1 MLDVLWPLLKL
12 VVLILFELVWSRLI
26 WTELLC
32 TGEMVLFYLVYT
44 ALVCFA
50 KFVESVSGWV
60 CWVLC
65 GLLFCQLGYFVSR
78 VLAIKMLY

>member
-50 KFVESVSGWV
+50 KFVESVSGYAGFYVVCCSVNWV
-60 CWVLC
+60 
-65 GLLFCQLGYFVSR
+65 
-78 VLAIKMLY
+78 ILYPEFWQ